1 MLINQR
7 IYDVTIRQ
15 WLNPDWERLQESLTD
30 PSDLFVYRF
39 LKNNPIEINSP
50 ITYAKA
56 SNLNTWAS
64 LYGYDMDTMMNTT
77 HRPPQPAQKDTLLNQ
92 ELASGLNE
100 AMQRAVSG
108 LRKISFVPS
117 PPTKER

>member
-1 MLINQR
+1 
-7 IYDVTIRQ
+7 
-15 WLNPDWERLQESLTD
+15 
-30 PSDLFVYRF
+30 
-39 LKNNPIEINSP
+39 
-50 ITYAKA
+50 
-56 SNLNTWAS
+56 
-64 LYGYDMDTMMNTT
+64 MDTMMNTT
-77 HRPPQPAQKDTLLNQ
+77 HRPPQPAQKDTFLNQ